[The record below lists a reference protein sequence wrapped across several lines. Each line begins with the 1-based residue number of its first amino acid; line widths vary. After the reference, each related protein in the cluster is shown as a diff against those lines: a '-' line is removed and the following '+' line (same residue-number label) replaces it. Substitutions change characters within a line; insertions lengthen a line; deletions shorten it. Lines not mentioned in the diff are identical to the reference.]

1 MIIPFE
7 IPDREVLT
15 MTKMPNIGQI
25 MDKAYKNSR
34 SKMIREVAHDR
45 QVFISFNLWYMTQ
58 TEEQRELTMKN
69 IKSTLP
75 IDDFV
80 DKNVIDRELVI
91 EAIQRVRA
99 NTRIVSEEN
108 KDQA

>member
-7 IPDREVLT
+7 IPDKEVLS

-25 MDKAYKNSR
+25 LDKTFKKSR
-34 SKMIREVAHDR
+34 SKMIRDIAHDR
-45 QVFISFNLWYMTQ
+45 QVYISFNLWFLTQ
-58 TEEQRELTMKN
+58 TDEQRELTMKN

-75 IDDFV
+75 IDEFV
-80 DKNVIDRELVI
+80 DKNVLDRDLVI

-99 NTRIVSEEN
+99 NTPLVTEEN
-108 KDQA
+108 QD